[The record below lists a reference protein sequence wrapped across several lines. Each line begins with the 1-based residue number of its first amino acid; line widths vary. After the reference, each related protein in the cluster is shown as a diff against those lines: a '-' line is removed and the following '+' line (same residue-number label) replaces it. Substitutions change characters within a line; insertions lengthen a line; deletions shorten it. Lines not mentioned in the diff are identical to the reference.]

1 MIEMIRLQ
9 PLPQI
14 ALTNLQPAFYDVESV
29 TAIEMVSKFYSYLQ
43 NLVNDYNSFV
53 TEVNNNIDEFESG
66 MTHDFECFR
75 NCIIKTMNDY
85 IESIDMKISLQDNTI
100 AEAIENQNSIIE
112 NAVDYMKNNRE
123 LTDETISKF
132 GLGYSPAAG
141 TELYKYLSAKGHSDD
156 VYDRVQRKYHN
167 RDDKRQQIKQRFY
180 SLKEWPFNHK

>member
-1 MIEMIRLQ
+1 MIRLQ

-53 TEVNNNIDEFESG
+53 TEVNNNIDDFESG
-66 MTHDFECFR
+66 MIHDFECFR

-100 AEAIENQNSIIE
+100 SEAIENQNSIIE
-112 NAVDYMKNNRE
+112 NAVNYMKNNIVETATTVINQAIANGDIQVAISYNEPTEELDIIVTRE
-123 LTDETISKF
+123 GD
-132 GLGYSPAAG
+132 
-141 TELYKYLSAKGHSDD
+141 
-156 VYDRVQRKYHN
+156 N
-167 RDDKRQQIKQRFY
+167 
-180 SLKEWPFNHK
+180 

>member
-1 MIEMIRLQ
+1 MIRLQ

-29 TAIEMVSKFYSYLQ
+29 TAIEMVSKFYAYLQ

-85 IESIDMKISLQDNTI
+85 IESIDIKIGLQDNTI
-100 AEAIENQNSIIE
+100 AEAIENQNSIIA
-112 NAVDYMKNNRE
+112 NAVDYMKNHIIETATTVINQAIANGDIQVAISYNEPTEELDIIITRE
-123 LTDETISKF
+123 GD
-132 GLGYSPAAG
+132 
-141 TELYKYLSAKGHSDD
+141 
-156 VYDRVQRKYHN
+156 N
-167 RDDKRQQIKQRFY
+167 
-180 SLKEWPFNHK
+180 

>member
-1 MIEMIRLQ
+1 MIRLQ

-53 TEVNNNIDEFESG
+53 TEVNNNIDDFESG

-85 IESIDMKISLQDNTI
+85 IESIDIKIGLQDNTI
-100 AEAIENQNSIIE
+100 AEAIENQNSIIA
-112 NAVDYMKNNRE
+112 NAVDYMKNHIVQTATTVINQAIANGDIQVSISYDEPTEE
-123 LTDETISKF
+123 LSIII
-132 GLGYSPAAG
+132 
-141 TELYKYLSAKGHSDD
+141 TEEDD
-156 VYDRVQRKYHN
+156 N
-167 RDDKRQQIKQRFY
+167 NGI
-180 SLKEWPFNHK
+180 